1 MTERFDKAVRAGHSA
16 KGLVHYERR
25 LEKAKRRGNARK
37 IAKFKRKVQKYKNA
51 YYAPQPIEL
60 DDAALEREVLAKLC
74 HIPLGTTELQRGAP
88 AEEVVV
94 GAVARVPRS
103 RRH

>member
-37 IAKFKRKVQKYKNA
+37 IAKFKRKPEPTA
-51 YYAPQPIEL
+51 RARR
-60 DDAALEREVLAKLC
+60 A
-74 HIPLGTTELQRGAP
+74 G
-88 AEEVVV
+88 EEFY
-94 GAVARVPRS
+94 
-103 RRH
+103 

>member
-1 MTERFDKAVRAGHSA
+1 MTERFDKAVRAGVSA

-37 IAKFKRKVQKYKNA
+37 IA
-51 YYAPQPIEL
+51 
-60 DDAALEREVLAKLC
+60 
-74 HIPLGTTELQRGAP
+74 T
-88 AEEVVV
+88 EEVVV